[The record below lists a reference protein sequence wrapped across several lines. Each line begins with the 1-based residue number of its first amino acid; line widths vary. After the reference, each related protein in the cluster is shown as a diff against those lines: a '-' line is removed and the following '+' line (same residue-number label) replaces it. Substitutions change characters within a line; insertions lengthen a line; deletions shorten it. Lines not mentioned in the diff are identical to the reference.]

1 MLSGIQQN
9 TLMDN
14 DPLAHG
20 YYVADLLVALA
31 VVVLMLRA
39 RRTRPELA
47 RMLLLGTL
55 IGLVWELPV
64 FGLSAWTNTPII
76 EWATPLPLPTVVF
89 LLAHSVWDGP
99 LLTMGWLLA
108 RALTGE
114 PAGALG
120 LTVQVLWGQLTALA
134 VELSAILAGTWSYVD
149 DLWFNPVMFWFRG
162 HPVTAAMQLTWLLA
176 PLCFAALVRRLALT
190 PRESRRGLRQGRS
203 GAGHERGQDLQPRAR
218 IANRCPRT
226 PSWCGSNTPYGF
238 RRACNST

>member
-76 EWATPLPLPTVVF
+76 SGHAAPAPHRGVPARPLRVGWSPPDHG
-89 LLAHSVWDGP
+89 LA
-99 LLTMGWLLA
+99 
-108 RALTGE
+108 
-114 PAGALG
+114 AGASAHGRARGRPRPDRPGAL
-120 LTVQVLWGQLTALA
+120 GQLTALA

-190 PRESRRGLRQGRS
+190 
-203 GAGHERGQDLQPRAR
+203 AR
-218 IANRCPRT
+218 
-226 PSWCGSNTPYGF
+226 
-238 RRACNST
+238 

>member
-89 LLAHSVWDGP
+89 LLAHSVWDGA

-114 PAGALG
+114 PAGAPRPDRPGALG
-120 LTVQVLWGQLTALA
+120 TAHGPGRGVVGDPRRDLVLRRRPVVQPGDVLVSWSPGDSGHAADLAAGAAVLRGPGQ
-134 VELSAILAGTWSYVD
+134 
-149 DLWFNPVMFWFRG
+149 
-162 HPVTAAMQLTWLLA
+162 AARA
-176 PLCFAALVRRLALT
+176 H
-190 PRESRRGLRQGRS
+190 RQVIKARS
-203 GAGHERGQDLQPRAR
+203 STGSLGCRPRAR
-218 IANRCPRT
+218 T
-226 PSWCGSNTPYGF
+226 GSATSSPYRQPMSAHPIMVRF
-238 RRACNST
+238 KHALRL

>member
-176 PLCFAALVRRLALT
+176 PLCFAALVRRLALN
-190 PRESRRGLRQGRS
+190 RQVIKARS
-203 GAGHERGQDLQPRAR
+203 STGSLGCRPRAR
-218 IANRCPRT
+218 T
-226 PSWCGSNTPYGF
+226 GSATSSPYRQPMSAHPIMVRF
-238 RRACNST
+238 KHALRL

>member
-89 LLAHSVWDGP
+89 LLAHSVWDGA

-149 DLWFNPVMFWFRG
+149 DLWFNPGDVLVSWSPGDSGHAADLAAGAAVLRG
-162 HPVTAAMQLTWLLA
+162 PGQAARA
-176 PLCFAALVRRLALT
+176 H
-190 PRESRRGLRQGRS
+190 RQVIKARS
-203 GAGHERGQDLQPRAR
+203 STGSLGCRPRAR
-218 IANRCPRT
+218 T
-226 PSWCGSNTPYGF
+226 GSATSSPYRQPMSAHPIMVRF
-238 RRACNST
+238 KHALRL

>member
-20 YYVADLLVALA
+20 YYVADLLLVALA

-89 LLAHSVWDGP
+89 LLAHSVWDGA

-190 PRESRRGLRQGRS
+190 
-203 GAGHERGQDLQPRAR
+203 AR
-218 IANRCPRT
+218 
-226 PSWCGSNTPYGF
+226 
-238 RRACNST
+238 

>member
-89 LLAHSVWDGP
+89 LLAHSVWDGA

-108 RALTGE
+108 RVLTGE
-114 PAGALG
+114 PTGALG

-190 PRESRRGLRQGRS
+190 
-203 GAGHERGQDLQPRAR
+203 AR
-218 IANRCPRT
+218 
-226 PSWCGSNTPYGF
+226 
-238 RRACNST
+238 

>member
-162 HPVTAAMQLTWLLA
+162 HPVTAPRGRLDSRPGSLPERRPVLQA
-176 PLCFAALVRRLALT
+176 PSASSRAHPIRQI
-190 PRESRRGLRQGRS
+190 SRRFLRKVR
-203 GAGHERGQDLQPRAR
+203 LQPTDFVRGEERA
-218 IANRCPRT
+218 PWGYP
-226 PSWCGSNTPYGF
+226 PSSD
-238 RRACNST
+238 NSASV

>member
-14 DPLAHG
+14 DPLAYG

-190 PRESRRGLRQGRS
+190 
-203 GAGHERGQDLQPRAR
+203 AR
-218 IANRCPRT
+218 
-226 PSWCGSNTPYGF
+226 
-238 RRACNST
+238 

>member
-64 FGLSAWTNTPII
+64 FGLSACELSP
-76 EWATPLPLPTVVF
+76 EHLDGQAEGARG
-89 LLAHSVWDGP
+89 LARERSRQQPAHGQEGTIPHGVGEQEHHGGERERRGP
-99 LLTMGWLLA
+99 L
-108 RALTGE
+108 
-114 PAGALG
+114 
-120 LTVQVLWGQLTALA
+120 
-134 VELSAILAGTWSYVD
+134 D
-149 DLWFNPVMFWFRG
+149 DRG
-162 HPVTAAMQLTWLLA
+162 V
-176 PLCFAALVRRLALT
+176 
-190 PRESRRGLRQGRS
+190 GQGRS

>member
-55 IGLVWELPV
+55 IGLVWELQV

-76 EWATPLPLPTVVF
+76 EWARRSRSPPWCSCSPTPCGMV
-89 LLAHSVWDGP
+89 
-99 LLTMGWLLA
+99 
-108 RALTGE
+108 
-114 PAGALG
+114 
-120 LTVQVLWGQLTALA
+120 
-134 VELSAILAGTWSYVD
+134 
-149 DLWFNPVMFWFRG
+149 
-162 HPVTAAMQLTWLLA
+162 
-176 PLCFAALVRRLALT
+176 
-190 PRESRRGLRQGRS
+190 
-203 GAGHERGQDLQPRAR
+203 
-218 IANRCPRT
+218 
-226 PSWCGSNTPYGF
+226 PS
-238 RRACNST
+238 

>member
-89 LLAHSVWDGP
+89 LLAHSVWDGA

-190 PRESRRGLRQGRS
+190 ARLIKARS
-203 GAGHERGQDLQPRAR
+203 STGSLGCRPRAR
-218 IANRCPRT
+218 T
-226 PSWCGSNTPYGF
+226 GSATSSPYRQPMSAHPIMVRF
-238 RRACNST
+238 KHALRL

>member
-1 MLSGIQQN
+1 MAYNRTRLWI
-9 TLMDN
+9 TI
-14 DPLAHG
+14 LAHG

-190 PRESRRGLRQGRS
+190 
-203 GAGHERGQDLQPRAR
+203 AR
-218 IANRCPRT
+218 
-226 PSWCGSNTPYGF
+226 
-238 RRACNST
+238 

>member
-31 VVVLMLRA
+31 VVGLMLRA

-162 HPVTAAMQLTWLLA
+162 HPVTAAM
-176 PLCFAALVRRLALT
+176 
-190 PRESRRGLRQGRS
+190 
-203 GAGHERGQDLQPRAR
+203 
-218 IANRCPRT
+218 
-226 PSWCGSNTPYGF
+226 
-238 RRACNST
+238 

>member
-120 LTVQVLWGQLTALA
+120 LTVQVLWGQLTAWP
-134 VELSAILAGTWSYVD
+134 WS
-149 DLWFNPVMFWFRG
+149 
-162 HPVTAAMQLTWLLA
+162 
-176 PLCFAALVRRLALT
+176 CRRSSPGPGPT
-190 PRESRRGLRQGRS
+190 S
-203 GAGHERGQDLQPRAR
+203 
-218 IANRCPRT
+218 T
-226 PSWCGSNTPYGF
+226 TCGST
-238 RRACNST
+238 R

>member
-114 PAGALG
+114 PRAP
-120 LTVQVLWGQLTALA
+120 
-134 VELSAILAGTWSYVD
+134 SA
-149 DLWFNPVMFWFRG
+149 
-162 HPVTAAMQLTWLLA
+162 
-176 PLCFAALVRRLALT
+176 
-190 PRESRRGLRQGRS
+190 
-203 GAGHERGQDLQPRAR
+203 
-218 IANRCPRT
+218 
-226 PSWCGSNTPYGF
+226 
-238 RRACNST
+238 

>member
-89 LLAHSVWDGP
+89 LLAHSVWDGA

-149 DLWFNPVMFWFRG
+149 DLVQPGDVLVSWSPGDSGHAADLAAGAAVLRG
-162 HPVTAAMQLTWLLA
+162 PGQAARA
-176 PLCFAALVRRLALT
+176 H
-190 PRESRRGLRQGRS
+190 RQVIKARS
-203 GAGHERGQDLQPRAR
+203 STGSLGCRPRAR
-218 IANRCPRT
+218 T
-226 PSWCGSNTPYGF
+226 GSATSSPYRQPMSAHPIMVRF
-238 RRACNST
+238 KHALRL

>member
-162 HPVTAAMQLTWLLA
+162 HPVTAATADLA
-176 PLCFAALVRRLALT
+176 AGAAVL
-190 PRESRRGLRQGRS
+190 RGPGQAARAHRQVIKARS
-203 GAGHERGQDLQPRAR
+203 STGSLGCRPRAR
-218 IANRCPRT
+218 T
-226 PSWCGSNTPYGF
+226 GSATSSPYRQPMSAHPIMVRF
-238 RRACNST
+238 KHALRL

>member
-20 YYVADLLVALA
+20 CYVADLLVALA

-76 EWATPLPLPTVVF
+76 EWATPLRSPPWCSCSPTPCGMV
-89 LLAHSVWDGP
+89 
-99 LLTMGWLLA
+99 
-108 RALTGE
+108 
-114 PAGALG
+114 
-120 LTVQVLWGQLTALA
+120 
-134 VELSAILAGTWSYVD
+134 
-149 DLWFNPVMFWFRG
+149 
-162 HPVTAAMQLTWLLA
+162 
-176 PLCFAALVRRLALT
+176 
-190 PRESRRGLRQGRS
+190 
-203 GAGHERGQDLQPRAR
+203 
-218 IANRCPRT
+218 
-226 PSWCGSNTPYGF
+226 PS
-238 RRACNST
+238 

>member
-162 HPVTAAMQLTWLLA
+162 HPGDSGHAADLA
-176 PLCFAALVRRLALT
+176 AGAAVL
-190 PRESRRGLRQGRS
+190 RGPGQAARAHRQVIKARS
-203 GAGHERGQDLQPRAR
+203 STGSLGCRPRAR
-218 IANRCPRT
+218 T
-226 PSWCGSNTPYGF
+226 GSATSSPYRQPMSAHPIMVRF
-238 RRACNST
+238 KHALRL

>member
-134 VELSAILAGTWSYVD
+134 VELSAILAGTWSYRRPVVQPGD
-149 DLWFNPVMFWFRG
+149 VLVSWSPGDSGHAADLAAGAAVLRG
-162 HPVTAAMQLTWLLA
+162 PGQAARA
-176 PLCFAALVRRLALT
+176 H
-190 PRESRRGLRQGRS
+190 RQVIKARS
-203 GAGHERGQDLQPRAR
+203 STGSLGCRPRAR
-218 IANRCPRT
+218 T
-226 PSWCGSNTPYGF
+226 GSATSSPYRQPMSAHPIMVRF
-238 RRACNST
+238 KHALRL